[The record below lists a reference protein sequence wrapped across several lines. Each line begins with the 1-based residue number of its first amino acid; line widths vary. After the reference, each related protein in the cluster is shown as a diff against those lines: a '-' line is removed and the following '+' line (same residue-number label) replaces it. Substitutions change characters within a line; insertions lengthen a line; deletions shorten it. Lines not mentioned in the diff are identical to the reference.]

1 MPLYARDIDID
12 KIPEGNWVYFCTV
25 ILARYNLLEK
35 LLLDRKPK
43 PDSVDKTFLQQAVV
57 YFNTADN
64 PELTLDE
71 IKELGGIEPEKQ
83 LAAEAIKAIKET
95 EKAKKYL
102 ARKKCGV
109 KKLRVLWALGLYD
122 MALADFSLGWT
133 ARNFGGLAK
142 ALIKEELSPQAGTFI
157 NNEQLGWIL
166 KTVGFDKRIK
176 AIETRRRVE
185 GILDKAF

>member
-1 MPLYARDIDID
+1 
-12 KIPEGNWVYFCTV
+12 
-25 ILARYNLLEK
+25 
-35 LLLDRKPK
+35 
-43 PDSVDKTFLQQAVV
+43 
-57 YFNTADN
+57 
-64 PELTLDE
+64 
-71 IKELGGIEPEKQ
+71 
-83 LAAEAIKAIKET
+83 
-95 EKAKKYL
+95 
-102 ARKKCGV
+102 
-109 KKLRVLWALGLYD
+109 
-122 MALADFSLGWT
+122 LGWT